1 MLWLMQGV
9 MEDNNEEDVLLER
22 MQDEVKDDV
31 G

>member
-1 MLWLMQGV
+1 MQGV